1 MKLRTCTVFRH
12 MLPVKGGG
20 YRMANAYVERL
31 ESTIVRLESDCGVVG
46 WGETCPVGPTYAPS
60 HAAGAQAALKT
71 LAPGLIGAA
80 VDQPLLLQRQMDS
93 LLNGHNYAKAAIDI
107 AVYDMLGK
115 KTGRSIAHL
124 LGGAVRDR
132 IPSYYASA
140 VGSPDEIAKIAQEK
154 AREGYP
160 RMQVKISGRPVEID
174 IEVVTKVWER
184 IGGRMQLAID
194 GNRGLT
200 TRDALLLSH
209 SCRHIPFILEQ
220 PCDSLEDVIAIRP
233 RLHHPVYIDESAT
246 DLATVIRVAGQGLV
260 DGFGMKV
267 TRMGGLTQMARFRD
281 ICEAR
286 HLPHTVDDAWGGD
299 IIAAACVQ
307 LGATVIPRLFEG
319 TWLAQ
324 PYIEGHYDT
333 GAGIAIQDGHID
345 LPKGSGLGINPDPDL
360 FTEEV
365 CKFN

>member
-1 MKLRTCTVFRH
+1 V
-12 MLPVKGGG
+12 
-20 YRMANAYVERL
+20 A
-31 ESTIVRLESDCGVVG
+31 D
-46 WGETCPVGPTYAPS
+46 
-60 HAAGAQAALKT
+60 
-71 LAPGLIGAA
+71 
-80 VDQPLLLQRQMDS
+80 
-93 LLNGHNYAKAAIDI
+93 
-107 AVYDMLGK
+107 
-115 KTGRSIAHL
+115 L
-124 LGGAVRDR
+124 LGGAIRDR

-140 VGSPDEIAKIAQEK
+140 VGSPDEIAEIAEEK

-200 TRDALLLSH
+200 TRDAVMLSN

-246 DLATVIRVAGQGLV
+246 DLATVIRLAGQSLV

-267 TRMGGLTQMARFRD
+267 TRIGGLTQMARFRD
-281 ICEAR
+281 ICEVR
-286 HLPHTVDDAWGGD
+286 HLPHTADDAWGGD

-307 LGATVIPRLFEG
+307 LGATVVPRLFEG

-333 GAGIAIQDGHID
+333 GAGIAIHNGHID
-345 LPKGSGLGINPDPDL
+345 LPKGPGLGVNPSPDL
-360 FTEEV
+360 FTDEV
-365 CKFN
+365 CKFS

>member
-1 MKLRTCTVFRH
+1 MKLRTLTVFRH

-20 YRMANAYVERL
+20 YRMANAFVERL
-31 ESTIVRLESDCGVVG
+31 ETTIVRLESDCGVIG

-60 HAAGAQAALKT
+60 HAAGAQAALQA
-71 LAPGLIGAA
+71 LAPGLMGTFI
-80 VDQPLLLQRQMDS
+80 DQPVLVQRRMDS

-107 AVYDMLGK
+107 AVHDLLGK
-115 KTGRSIAHL
+115 KTGRSVADL
-124 LGGAVRDR
+124 LGGAIRDR

-140 VGSPDEIAKIAQEK
+140 VGSPDEIAEIAEEK

-200 TRDALLLSH
+200 TRDAVMLSN

-246 DLATVIRVAGQGLV
+246 DLATVIRLAGQSLV

-267 TRMGGLTQMARFRD
+267 TRIGGLQPMSLFNG

-286 HLPHTVDDAWGGD
+286 NLPHTCDDAWGGD
-299 IIAAACVQ
+299 IIAAACVHM
-307 LGATVIPRLFEG
+307 GATIKPTLFEG

-324 PYIEGHYDT
+324 PYIEGHYDSNN
-333 GAGIAIQDGHID
+333 GIKIEGGHIK
-345 LPKGSGLGINPDPDL
+345 LPKGPGLGVVPDEGI
-360 FTEEV
+360 FTNEV
-365 CKFN
+365 ASY